1 MYWKYDEVAD
11 SICRNVIINLIIAIV
26 ITFTLIHR
34 CSGCREMEKE
44 NQWRDEILDKLGQR
58 DALEKNDSEYYRAFS
73 QLSEVFRNI
82 SIGGSDSKDLGEEIF
97 RLKRENETLRER
109 LNKVLIDKE
118 KSELKTRQS
127 ISKQEQ
133 LERQTR
139 LLIQKVE
146 HLEMEVSEKNKT
158 IEITNDELLTS
169 QIHNNVLDER
179 ISKLSAENEKLVQRW
194 IDKVKADAEK
204 LNDANEFL
212 QNVHSK
218 HTKKSV

>member
-1 MYWKYDEVAD
+1 
-11 SICRNVIINLIIAIV
+11 
-26 ITFTLIHR
+26 
-34 CSGCREMEKE
+34 MEKE

-58 DALEKNDSEYYRAFS
+58 DALEKKDSEYYRAFS
-73 QLSEVFRNI
+73 QLSEAFRNI
-82 SIGGSDSKDLGEEIF
+82 STGGSDSKDLSEEIL
-97 RLKRENETLRER
+97 RLKQENETLRER
-109 LNKVLIDKE
+109 LNKVLIGKE

-127 ISKQEQ
+127 TSKQEQ
-133 LERQTR
+133 LERQSR
-139 LLIQKVE
+139 LLLQKIE

-179 ISKLSAENEKLVQRW
+179 ISRLSAENEKLVQRW

-218 HTKKSV
+218 HTKKPDIAQ